1 MGKEQERKSAMKK
14 STIKKMDENELAMM
28 VNIASIDPFDA
39 MSIMIRK
46 GDIEKPILSRPKC
59 NNDRDDWSIPMKDMK
74 RMERR
79 KATFRKDKGRQ
90 TRARD
95 LGYNLSSDM
104 TNGKV
109 KNLLSANHM
118 DRMCSRGA
126 KAQKKLGK
134 AMNTIEGRNLMAQ
147 MEWEAEEDRELARKE
162 AERQFMLDELAST
175 TDDLNR
181 LKDMEA
187 EAKKV
192 ISDLIRTIHEANN
205 KLQDYQVKMNGL
217 RAGKFYLEVEIAKLE
232 EALKQ

>member
-1 MGKEQERKSAMKK
+1 MKK
-14 STIKKMDENELAMM
+14 EIKKMSEAELAMM
-28 VNIASIDPFDA
+28 VSISTIDGFRA
-39 MSIMIRK
+39 KTIMIRK
-46 GDIEKPILSRPKC
+46 GDIEKPVLSRPKC

-109 KNLLSANHM
+109 KSLLSANHM
-118 DRMCSRGA
+118 GRMYFRGN
-126 KAQKKLGK
+126 KVQKKLGK
-134 AMNTIEGRNLMAQ
+134 AMTTIEGLNLMAQ
-147 MEWEAEEDRELARKE
+147 MEWEDAMDREAERKE

-175 TDDLNR
+175 TDDLNW
-181 LKDMEA
+181 LKEREA
-187 EAKKV
+187 DAKKA
-192 ISDLIRTIHEANN
+192 ISELIAIIYEANN

-217 RAGKFYLEVEIAKLE
+217 RAGKLYLEDEIAKLE

>member
-1 MGKEQERKSAMKK
+1 MKG
-14 STIKKMDENELAMM
+14 IKKMDENELTMM

-46 GDIEKPILSRPKC
+46 GDIENPVLSRPQC
-59 NNDRDDWSIPMKDMK
+59 NNDDEDWSIPMKDMK

-90 TRARD
+90 TRAHQ
-95 LGYNLSSDM
+95 LGYNISPDM

-109 KNLLSANHM
+109 QALLSANHS
-118 DRMCSRGA
+118 DRMYFRGN
-126 KAQKKLGK
+126 KVQKKLGK
-134 AMNTIEGRNLMAQ
+134 AMTTIEGQNLMEQ
-147 MEWEAEEDRELARKE
+147 MKYEAEEDKEAERKE

-217 RAGKFYLEVEIAKLE
+217 RAGKFYLEDEIAKLE

>member
-1 MGKEQERKSAMKK
+1 MKG
-14 STIKKMDENELAMM
+14 IKKMSENELLMAKA
-28 VNIASIDPFDA
+28 VCDFHPFARESVLID
-39 MSIMIRK
+39 K
-46 GDIEKPILSRPKC
+46 GDMKAPNWNSML
-59 NNDRDDWSIPMKDMK
+59 DWGYDFPDWEEDEDEAIPMKDMT
-74 RMERR
+74 RQERR

-95 LGYNLSSDM
+95 LGYNLSPDM
-104 TNGKV
+104 TREKV
-109 KNLLSANHM
+109 KTLLSSNHS
-118 DRMCSRGA
+118 DRMYFRGN
-126 KAQKKLGK
+126 KAKKLGK
-134 AMNTIEGRNLMAQ
+134 PITTKTALDLVEQ
-147 MEWEAEEDRELARKE
+147 MKWEAEMDREAERKE
-162 AERQFMLDELAST
+162 AERQFMLAELAST

-217 RAGKFYLEVEIAKLE
+217 RAGKSYLEDEIAKLE